1 MPVASDEERAPI
13 RRQARR
19 SGGREGCWSSRSA
32 RASLEA
38 TRGGG
43 GNVGRGMEAAAAVVR
58 RREGR
63 ETEKQTGNE
72 GHGRVW
78 LRGLSSPQ
86 CF

>member
-1 MPVASDEERAPI
+1 MPVASDEERTPI

-43 GNVGRGMEAAAAVVR
+43 GNVGRGMEAACRGEGMEAPAPAVKRERGKGDREIDR
-58 RREGR
+58 RDA
-63 ETEKQTGNE
+63 TA
-72 GHGRVW
+72 
-78 LRGLSSPQ
+78 P
-86 CF
+86 